1 MIPLPHKV
9 DVCVCLQE
17 SICCE
22 RNSTLPKVLLEFPL
36 KALKFDREAFQND
49 AVLGSLGRL
58 ISEDLVT
65 SINQILFL
73 YKLPENNMT
82 HNLDMATLCSVMMN
96 RLSTVLNH
104 GKVTD
109 PSFYASC
116 IKVNSKGVFDL
127 IQNPN
132 TIEMNLKVLDIP
144 NKVIISYHISIL
156 YIDNGYVNGS

>member
-36 KALKFDREAFQND
+36 KALKFDR
-49 AVLGSLGRL
+49 
-58 ISEDLVT
+58 VT
-65 SINQILFL
+65 SQKLR